1 MPRIAILGGTG
12 YLASIIRNQNN
23 LKKNRYTFFSRN
35 KNSKNYINFSN
46 FEKNIIFLKKYNFI
60 IHLVGP
66 SNKQIKEKKSLIS
79 EKNEITKK
87 ICDLC
92 LKYNI
97 KLIYISSMQ
106 VYKQYGKINLSIN
119 SKIDLK
125 NLYAKSH
132 YESEKIIL
140 KKFKNYKNMFTIL
153 RLGNVFGYR
162 KYLDLDGLNGNLI
175 HSFCKSALEKKMI
188 IVNNGSIQREFIPSK
203 IFVDIINKTI
213 QKKIFNNSIINIGYK
228 VYNLKEISL
237 IIQKRFKLIF
247 NSGIDLVIKNFKYEK
262 KTSRYLNKHYKFNFN
277 IKKIYDE
284 IDQVFKIIR

>member
-66 SNKQIKEKKSLIS
+66 NNNQIKEKKSLIN

-92 LKYNI
+92 LKHNI

-140 KKFKNYKNMFTIL
+140 KKFKKFKNMHTIL

-175 HSFCKSALEKKMI
+175 HGFCKSAIEKKII

-203 IFVDIINKTI
+203 IFVDVINKTI

>member
-46 FEKNIIFLKKYNFI
+46 FDKNIIFLKKYNFI

-66 SNKQIKEKKSLIS
+66 NNNQIKEKKSLIS

-92 LKYNI
+92 LKHNI

-106 VYKQYGKINLSIN
+106 VYKHYGKINLSIN

-132 YESEKIIL
+132 SESEKIIL
-140 KKFKNYKNMFTIL
+140 KKFKKYKNMYTIL

-162 KYLDLDGLNGNLI
+162 KYLNLDGLNKNLI
-175 HSFCKSALEKKMI
+175 HGFCKSALEKKII

-203 IFVDIINKTI
+203 IFVDVINKTI

-247 NSGIDLVIKNFKYEK
+247 NSGINLVIKNYKYQK
-262 KTSRYLNKHYKFNFN
+262 KTSRYLNKHYKFNFY
-277 IKKIYDE
+277 IKKIYNE